1 MVALATIANWM
12 GKAAKMRRRLYAA
25 VPAGALALAIW
36 APAGGNA
43 AATPG
48 CPSFK
53 SQADAQTYFVA
64 QGGSATHSIGR
75 LDPDGDGV
83 ACEGLGAPYQG
94 IATLGYNTK
103 RDFFFGV
110 ASMPPLASGSGEFA
124 CLSGNR
130 RWPDGPRWVNVYR
143 VKPDGD
149 VSILGPHMASAE
161 AKPATGRLV
170 WKVDKPLKT
179 PGRYYAAFEESVRTS
194 PYGRNPCPEFRSRTV
209 ILPKAG

>member
-1 MVALATIANWM
+1 M
-12 GKAAKMRRRLYAA
+12 GHARKTKRRLFGLVAA
-25 VPAGALALAIW
+25 GGLALAVW
-36 APAGGNA
+36 APAGGDA

-48 CPSFK
+48 CASFN
-53 SQADAQTYFVA
+53 SQAAAESYFVER
-64 QGGSATHSIGR
+64 GGSQTRAIGR

-94 IATLGYNTK
+94 IATLGYNKK

-110 ASMPPLASGSGEFA
+110 ASMPQLASGNGEFA

-143 VKPDGD
+143 VKPGGD
-149 VSILGPHMASAE
+149 VSILGPHLASAE

-170 WKVDKPLKT
+170 WKVDKPLKV

-194 PYGRNPCPEFRSRTV
+194 PYGANPCPEFRSRIV
-209 ILPKAG
+209 VLP

>member
-1 MVALATIANWM
+1 M
-12 GKAAKMRRRLYAA
+12 GRSRTGNRRLVAIGAA
-25 VPAGALALAIW
+25 CALALAIW
-36 APAGGNA
+36 APAGGDA

-53 SQADAQTYFVA
+53 SQADAQTYFVE
-64 QGGSATHSIGR
+64 QGGSATRAIGR

-94 IATLGYNTK
+94 IATLGYNKK
-103 RDFFFGV
+103 RHFFFGV
-110 ASMPPLASGSGEFA
+110 ASMPALASRNGEFA
-124 CLSGNR
+124 CLTGNR

-143 VKPDGD
+143 VEPGGD
-149 VSILGPHMASAE
+149 ASILGPHLASAE

-170 WKVDKPLKT
+170 WKVDKPLKI

-194 PYGRNPCPEFRSRTV
+194 PYGRNPCPEFRSRT
-209 ILPKAG
+209 IALP

>member
-1 MVALATIANWM
+1 MEQPRKGKRQLVVLMSACALV
-12 GKAAKMRRRLYAA
+12 LS
-25 VPAGALALAIW
+25 IW
-36 APAGGNA
+36 APAGGDA

-53 SQADAQTYFVA
+53 SQADAQTYFVE
-64 QGGSATHSIGR
+64 QGGSATKTIGR

-83 ACEGLGAPYQG
+83 ACEGLDAPYEG
-94 IATLGYNTK
+94 IATLGYNKK

-110 ASMPPLASGSGEFA
+110 ASMPPLASGKGEFA

-130 RWPDGPRWVNVYR
+130 RWPDGPRWVNIFR

-149 VSILGPHMASAE
+149 ISILGSHMASAE

-170 WKVDKPLKT
+170 WKVDKPLT
-179 PGRYYAAFEESVRTS
+179 IPGRYYAAFEEAVRTS
-194 PYGRNPCPEFRSRTV
+194 PYGRNPCPEFRSRIVT
-209 ILPKAG
+209 LP